1 MQRGKQHVL
10 FQAAGISFNAL
21 QDACMKGMEKIAIA
35 QEKANHFCASLEN
48 PAGLRIGAESQ
59 TPDGLKYSRTR
70 FPAYLRAGIEHAG
83 NRSYANGSGLGNLA
97 NRRFPWNCFHG
108 NTAFYCVGVWLS
120 SVRNRQPLF
129 PDQV

>member
-1 MQRGKQHVL
+1 
-10 FQAAGISFNAL
+10 
-21 QDACMKGMEKIAIA
+21 MKGMEKIAVA
-35 QEKANHFCASLEN
+35 QEKANHLCALLEN

-59 TPDGLKYSRTR
+59 TPDGLKYPRTR

-97 NRRFPWNCFHG
+97 NRGFPWNCFHG
-108 NTAFYCVGVWLS
+108 NTTFCCFGVWLGS
-120 SVRNRQPLF
+120 GRNRQPLF